1 MKEEWKFIL
10 GYDNYMIS
18 SHGRVK
24 SIFIYKWDRHNN
36 TYKKCYRE
44 KITFILEKIDMKLQ

>member
-18 SHGRVK
+18 SHGRVRYEVTINRYYVG
-24 SIFIYKWDRHNN
+24 SFGD
-36 TYKKCYRE
+36 
-44 KITFILEKIDMKLQ
+44 LEEAISRRDDYLSTIK